1 MGNERRV
8 TVGGGETVTWGVA
21 VNWNS
26 EVYNTQTNASICIDK
41 IDIRTIHLLSS
52 THQDGSVWIRCR
64 LLRLSDIPT
73 VLLLIKHFTKHKVNI
88 IVSLIDG
95 RYQSRLVRP
104 CLSSLLFLSYHVD
117 TLKTTVHYGY
127 RSLTHVHQQRDDTQ
141 LYRRRLKVRGE
152 REGVGVQVA

>member
-26 EVYNTQTNASICIDK
+26 EVYNTQTNAGIFIDK

-64 LLRLSDIPT
+64 LLLLSDIPT
-73 VLLLIKHFTKHKVNI
+73 VLLLIILFTKHKVHN

-104 CLSSLLFLSYHVD
+104 CLSSLLFES
-117 TLKTTVHYGY
+117 
-127 RSLTHVHQQRDDTQ
+127 SLLILPCWYPENDCSLWVSIPHACPPA
-141 LYRRRLKVRGE
+141 E
-152 REGVGVQVA
+152 RWHPVI